1 MMDVDVRGVPELI
14 NRISKFDKDVYKIL
28 TKEIR
33 QGLSAVSDDAR
44 QRTPSGRALDGWGPW
59 NEATGKSGQVGAVT
73 LNTGTRALG
82 YGGGDVK
89 RGIKP
94 QAVRRSK
101 RGQVVAFSGRV
112 VTMTPAGAIFAL
124 AGSRDASDS
133 FTSALNR
140 KHGTRWPRTLTDA
153 LYAKGPQAREAIEQA
168 IQRAA
173 AAVGGRS
180 V

>member
-82 YGGGDVK
+82 FSGGDVK

-112 VTMTPAGAIFAL
+112 VTMTPAAAIFAL